1 MSGPVGGVASASDP
15 TVMRGPRRAFDGP
28 RVVLLVAIG
37 VWAVTLDR
45 LATLRQNRF
54 GTFGFDLGIY
64 DQAIW
69 LLSRVKDPFIT
80 VRGLEAFGH
89 HVNVILLLL
98 APFYRLGAGPKFL
111 LFVQVVAQASGAGAV
126 FLLARDRIRDRWLAC
141 ALGAVY
147 LLHPTSQWL
156 VWEFFHPDAVSIG
169 PLLFAYWASRERRWG
184 WFSFAAVIALCC
196 KEDVALA
203 FIVIGLLIA
212 WRGDRRLGYGIGA
225 GALAWYVVATRLLI
239 PWQNGIGPFYDSF
252 FGTLG
257 SNPLQVSVNVFRH
270 PVTTWKLVTQHDRI
284 VYVWHMAA
292 PYAFAPVLSPSTLT
306 IALPMLAVNLV
317 SSFPYTRDAHF
328 HYSALVLVGATIA
341 TVEGVAR
348 LPTLNAKRVL
358 VGVLVVASFATT
370 IAWGPSPIGRQYH
383 NGWWPLG
390 SSPVYAVDRAAVA
403 LIPKDAAVSAS
414 YDYVPHLAH
423 RRRVY
428 EFPVPWRDVN
438 WGVRGE
444 NLDDPIHVQ
453 WLLVD
458 RRLLDVDG
466 ASVLHDLL
474 LHQFVVR
481 SQVDGI
487 VVAQR
492 VHNGPPP

>member
-1 MSGPVGGVASASDP
+1 VPGPLGGVASAPDATATKSP
-15 TVMRGPRRAFDGP
+15 LRAFDGP
-28 RVVLLVAIG
+28 RVALFAAIG
-37 VWAVTLDR
+37 VWTFTLDR

-69 LLSRVKDPFIT
+69 LLSRLKDPFIT

-89 HVNVILLLL
+89 HVNVILLFL
-98 APFYRLGAGPKFL
+98 APFYRLGAGPKFI
-111 LFVQVVAQASGAGAV
+111 LFVQVVAQASGACAV
-126 FLLARDRIRDRWLAC
+126 FLLARDRVRDRWLAT

-169 PLLFAYWASRERRWG
+169 PLLFAYWACRERRWG
-184 WFSFAAVIALCC
+184 WFSLAAAIALCC

-203 FIVIGLLIA
+203 FVVIGLLIA
-212 WRGDRRLGYGIGA
+212 WRGDRRIGLGVSA
-225 GALAWYVVATRLLI
+225 GSLAWYVVATRVII
-239 PWQNGIGPFYDSF
+239 PWQNGIGPFYDAF

-257 SNPLQVSVNVFRH
+257 NSPVQIAGNVVRH
-270 PVTTWKLVTQHDRI
+270 PVTTWKLVTHHDRI

-292 PYAFAPVLSPSTLT
+292 PYAFAPLLSPSTLT

-317 SSFPYTRDAHF
+317 TAYPYTRDAHF
-328 HYSALVLVGATIA
+328 HYSALVLVGVTIA

-348 LPTLNAKRVL
+348 LPTLNAKRAL
-358 VGVLVVASFATT
+358 VGVLVVSSFATT
-370 IAWGPSPIGRQYH
+370 IAWGPSPIGREYR
-383 NGWWPLG
+383 NGWWPL
-390 SSPVYAVDRAAVA
+390 SSNPVYGVDRAAVA
-403 LIPKDAAVSAS
+403 MIPKGAAVSAS

-423 RRRVY
+423 RQRVY
-428 EFPVPWRDVN
+428 EFPVPWRDIN

-444 NLDDPIHVQ
+444 HLDDPSHVQ

-458 RRLLDVDG
+458 RRLIDPEG
-466 ASVLHDLL
+466 ATVLHELL
-474 LHQFVVR
+474 VHQFRVR
-481 SQVDGI
+481 SDVDGI
-487 VVAQR
+487 VVARR
-492 VHNGPPP
+492 VHSGPDV

>member
-1 MSGPVGGVASASDP
+1 
-15 TVMRGPRRAFDGP
+15 MRCPPHVFDGP
-28 RVVLLVAIG
+28 RVVLFAAIG

-45 LATLRQNRF
+45 LATVRQNRF

-64 DQAIW
+64 DQATW
-69 LLSRVKDPFIT
+69 LLSRLKDPFIT

-89 HVNVILLLL
+89 HVNVILLFL

-126 FLLARDRIRDRWLAC
+126 FLLARDRIADRWLAA

-184 WFSFAAVIALCC
+184 WFSLATAIALCC
-196 KEDVALA
+196 KEDVALV
-203 FIVIGLLIA
+203 FVVIGLLIA
-212 WRGDRRLGYGIGA
+212 WRGDRRIGLGVSA
-225 GALAWYVVATRLLI
+225 GSLGWYIVATRVII
-239 PWQNGIGPFYDSF
+239 PWQNGIGPFYDAF

-257 SNPLQVSVNVFRH
+257 SNPAQVAVNVVRH
-270 PVTTWKLVTQHDRI
+270 PVTTWKLVTHHDRL

-328 HYSALVLVGATIA
+328 HYSALVLVGVTIA
-341 TVEGVAR
+341 SVEGIAR
-348 LPTLNAKRVL
+348 LPNLHAKRVL
-358 VGVLVVASFATT
+358 VGALVVSALATS
-370 IAWGPSPIGRQYH
+370 IAWGPSPIGRQYRR
-383 NGWWPLG
+383 GWWPL
-390 SSPVYAVDRAAVA
+390 SPSPVYAVDRAAVA
-403 LIPKDAAVSAS
+403 MIPKDAAVSAS
-414 YDYVPHLAH
+414 YLYVPHLAH
-423 RRRVY
+423 RTRVY

-438 WGVRGE
+438 WGVKGE
-444 NLDDPIHVQ
+444 HLDDPGHVQ

-458 RRLLDVDG
+458 RRVIDVDG
-466 ASVLHDLL
+466 QSVLHDLL

-481 SQVDGI
+481 SDVDGI

-492 VHNGPPP
+492 VHRGPPP

>member
-1 MSGPVGGVASASDP
+1 
-15 TVMRGPRRAFDGP
+15 
-28 RVVLLVAIG
+28 
-37 VWAVTLDR
+37 
-45 LATLRQNRF
+45 
-54 GTFGFDLGIY
+54 
-64 DQAIW
+64 
-69 LLSRVKDPFIT
+69 
-80 VRGLEAFGH
+80 
-89 HVNVILLLL
+89 
-98 APFYRLGAGPKFL
+98 
-111 LFVQVVAQASGAGAV
+111 
-126 FLLARDRIRDRWLAC
+126 
-141 ALGAVY
+141 
-147 LLHPTSQWL
+147 
-156 VWEFFHPDAVSIG
+156 
-169 PLLFAYWASRERRWG
+169 
-184 WFSFAAVIALCC
+184 
-196 KEDVALA
+196 
-203 FIVIGLLIA
+203 
-212 WRGDRRLGYGIGA
+212 
-225 GALAWYVVATRLLI
+225 
-239 PWQNGIGPFYDSF
+239 
-252 FGTLG
+252 
-257 SNPLQVSVNVFRH
+257 VNVFRH

-358 VGVLVVASFATT
+358 VGVLVVSSFATT